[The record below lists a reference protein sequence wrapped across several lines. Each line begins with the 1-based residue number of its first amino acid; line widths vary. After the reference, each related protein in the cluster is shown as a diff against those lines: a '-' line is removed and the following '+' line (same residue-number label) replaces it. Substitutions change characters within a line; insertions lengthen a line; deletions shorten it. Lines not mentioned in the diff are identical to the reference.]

1 MRNGLVVDWWSRHPR
16 PIPVPPV
23 APPVVAPEPP
33 ALVSPAPD
41 FSLRVTGYEG
51 QDVTIAVILDLPW
64 LDLRPYAISLS
75 RSGFSG
81 LKVVIVDQSTSVE
94 VKENLSLLGFTM
106 LERIAPAYT
115 SGKWNEWGYSRFH
128 AAAAFLRNNPGFR
141 YAIWTDARD
150 VIFQSNP
157 STWLENNLAP
167 SQIVVEGLGHTT
179 KSCSTYND
187 NWVRAMCSDLEWN
200 RIREF
205 ETVCTGVF
213 AGNARCMQSLFDA
226 LYSGCHSSNHPNTAD
241 QGLLNCLVRTA
252 PYDTIVRV
260 PRPRE
265 GFSTIDFTRRGD
277 WYQIHPTFGE
287 GTPVMDENGN
297 LCNPETKIP
306 ISIVHLYDRMPE
318 WTDIIKRKYS

>member
-94 VKENLSLLGFTM
+94 VKENLSLLGFIV

-241 QGLLNCLVRTA
+241 QGLLNCLVRTT